1 MDGVATLDEK
11 TKAVPE
17 ARIGS
22 EKDARTVVDQLRE
35 AERIRSRK
43 RAKIQGMLDGN
54 PPYNP
59 VTLRNKGQGHRTN
72 LNLREGEG
80 MVDSAKTPYYDLV
93 FEVPQFAQV
102 YCEYGDNDQRNYE
115 WGQIISKRYHDML
128 DSWAGMDFHFQL
140 HQWQMCVFGAGP
152 LCWRDARDWRSQ
164 AVKAGQVLVPD
175 DAPAN
180 LEELET
186 LVRPRPITPG
196 DLYQSIK
203 NEKAAT
209 AAGWNV
215 KIVKQAIV
223 DAAPDSPSV
232 LNDWE
237 YYQAQIRAGD
247 VTWNA
252 KSKRIFVCDLF
263 QKEFNGTVS
272 HFILLD
278 SDSVISQK
286 TGYKRDEDFL
296 FKKIGRFD
304 CFDQIICPFFYDVGT
319 GEWHSIKGLGPK
331 IYDFCEVSNRLTGEM
346 IDGARIGSGIT
357 LEAADANA
365 LLQTQIVHIGGGV
378 VIQPGYKAVQSR
390 IAESLEGPLA
400 VKRDLQNTLQ
410 SNTGQY
416 RQRVS
421 EENHE
426 PTLGQAQLNAQQQS
440 VLSKGAVNRYYKTL
454 DGWHKETIRRAL
466 AMGVKLFKTHKQD
479 TPDDYSTA
487 MNDSERGALKFIQ
500 GCVADGVPQEALA
513 MEYICSI
520 KATRAIG
527 YGSAQMQELAT
538 GGLMQLLP
546 MLNEEGRNNVLR
558 RRAALLVGQANVDAI
573 VPPYQQADVPD
584 DQVWAATME
593 NNALRELGG
602 DIILT
607 PKQDHVVHFGEH
619 LKDVQQHVQQTQG
632 GQNPQGDPS
641 DPMKLLVHLEQAG
654 PHMNAHLVHIQ
665 GDPTRKDMV
674 GQMRQ
679 ALVALGK
686 LADQLKQQ
694 MAEAMKAQ
702 AGQQQ
707 QQPDPEAAAK
717 IMKVV
722 GDLKLKQAKNEGDM
736 QLKAQKQAQQ
746 MRLKDLQTAHN
757 MRLKT
762 ASTTADQMLQAA
774 AAPPASSAPPAPP
787 AAPVPLY
794 PAAPL

>member
-11 TKAVPE
+11 TQAVPE
-17 ARIGS
+17 ARIAN
-22 EKDARTVVDQLRE
+22 EPDARKVVEQLRE
-35 AERIRSRK
+35 ADRPRSRK
-43 RAKIQGMLDGN
+43 RAKVQGMLDGN

-59 VTLRNKGQGHRTN
+59 GTLRSKGQAHRTN

-102 YCEYGDNDQRNYE
+102 YCEYGDNDQRNFE
-115 WGQIISKRYHDML
+115 WGQSMGKRYHDML
-128 DSWAGMDFHFQL
+128 DCWTGMDFHFQL
-140 HQWQMCVFGAGP
+140 HQWQMCVYGAGP

-164 AVKAGQVLVPD
+164 AIKAGQVLVPD

-186 LVRPRPITPG
+186 LVRPRSITPG

-203 NEKAAT
+203 NEKAAKT
-209 AAGWNV
+209 AGWNV

-263 QKEFNGTVS
+263 QKEFDGKIS

-278 SDSVISQK
+278 SDSVISQR
-286 TGYKRDEDFL
+286 TGYRREEDFL

-319 GEWHSIKGLGPK
+319 GEWHSVKGLGPK

-390 IAESLEGPLA
+390 IAESLQGPLA
-400 VKRDLQNTLQ
+400 VKRDLQSTLQ

-421 EENHE
+421 EENQE
-426 PTLGQAQLNAQQQS
+426 PTLGQAQLNAQQQA
-440 VLSKGAVNRYYKTL
+440 VLGKGAVNRYYKTL
-454 DGWHKETIRRAL
+454 DCWHKETLRRAL
-466 AMGVKLFKTHKQD
+466 AMGIKLFKTHKQK
-479 TPDDYSTA
+479 TPDDYSTT
-487 MNDSERGALKFIQ
+487 MSESERGALKFIQ
-500 GCVADGVPQEALA
+500 GCVTDGVPLEALD

-527 YGSAQMQELAT
+527 YGSAQMQEMVT

-546 MLNEEGRNNVLR
+546 MLDEEGRNNVLR
-558 RRAALLVGQANVDAI
+558 RRTALLVGQANVDAI
-573 VPPYQQADVPD
+573 VKPFEQADVPN

-593 NNALRELGG
+593 NNALREMGG
-602 DIILT
+602 DIIIT

-619 LKDVQQHVQQTQG
+619 LNDVQQHAQQVGG
-632 GQNPQGDPS
+632 GQNGGDPS
-641 DPMKLLVHLEQAG
+641 DPMKLLIHLEQAG
-654 PHMNAHLVHIQ
+654 PHMNAHLLHVQ

-686 LADQLKQQ
+686 LTDELKQQ
-694 MAEAMKAQ
+694 LTEAMQAQ
-702 AGQQQ
+702 AQQQ
-707 QQPDPEAAAK
+707 PGQGPDPEAAAK

-736 QLKAQKQAQQ
+736 QLKAQKQDQQ
-746 MRLKDLQTAHN
+746 LRLKDLQAAHN

-762 ASTTADQMLQAA
+762 ASATADQMLQTAT
-774 AAPPASSAPPAPP
+774 AAPPAPPAPP